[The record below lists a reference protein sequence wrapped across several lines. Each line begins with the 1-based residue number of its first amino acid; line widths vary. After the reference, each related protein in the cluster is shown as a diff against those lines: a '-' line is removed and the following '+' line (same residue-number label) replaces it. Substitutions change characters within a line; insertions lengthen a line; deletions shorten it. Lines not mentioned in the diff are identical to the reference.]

1 MKLEKMIPAMALVLT
16 LAACGGSDFE
26 WFPND
31 YSQIDNTPPAVSASV
46 SGKPLF
52 NNGTTHLTSLTP
64 PPNVIFFSN
73 EKATI
78 YYTTNG
84 SEPTD
89 QLPTPS
95 PSVEITENNT
105 SATGPAI
112 IADTV
117 LRFFGIDKSAN
128 KNRSAKIITTIK
140 SP

>member
-52 NNGTTHLTSLTP
+52 NNGTTHLTSLNP

-89 QLPTPS
+89 QS
-95 PSVEITENNT
+95 PSVDIPENNT
-105 SATGPAI
+105 SSTGPAI

-117 LRFFGIDKSAN
+117 LWFFGIDKSAN
-128 KNRSAKIITTIK
+128 RNRSAKIRSTIK